1 MCDKFGEVF
10 KDKKMFKNH
19 KILEHKDSETEDGDY
34 IKFTMSHT
42 VPENNNLDLESCS
55 CPLQNQFRI

>member
-34 IKFTMSHT
+34 TCEDSPFQTTSDHQ
-42 VPENNNLDLESCS
+42 V
-55 CPLQNQFRI
+55 